1 MATTDA
7 AAAAAYKKIKLTE
20 ELRAELLAEFR
31 RHSALRTKRVELEKQ
46 LEKLVALIKEKDGV
60 AEILNRPEYKAIEVR
75 THREWL
81 RDIEEEVAATYK
93 TARRKQAN
101 TIAKTKG
108 ELKERKRES
117 LGEKHNRLMTYMQN
131 CGKQIIT
138 QKDLA
143 DALGV
148 PRTQIG
154 AWLKPLKI
162 RAGVIVDVKP
172 GSRIA
177 GKQILV
183 QKYLD
188 SSKPQK

>member
-1 MATTDA
+1 MAVSDA
-7 AAAAAYKKIKLTE
+7 TAAAAYKKIKLTE
-20 ELRAELLAEFR
+20 ELRNELLTEFR
-31 RHSALRTKRVELEKQ
+31 RHSALRAKRVELEKQ

-60 AEILNRPEYKAIEVR
+60 AEILNRPEYKDIEVR

-93 TARRKQAN
+93 TARRKQAT

-108 ELKERKRES
+108 EFKERKRES
-117 LGEKHNRLMTYMQN
+117 LADKTMRFMEYMKK
-131 CGKQIIT
+131 CGKDTIT
-138 QKDLA
+138 QKELA

-148 PRTQIG
+148 PGTQIG

-162 RAGVIVDVKP
+162 KP
-172 GSRIA
+172 GLIVYIEKGNRRA

-183 QKYLD
+183 KEVLKA
-188 SSKPQK
+188 SSQPS